1 MTKEELRRLQRRNDR
16 YWKRREMRQRAKLY
30 NKTVE
35 ELDTELGKQYLRVS
49 KDLKRLFI
57 EAVEEVKGKDG
68 VIQPSDLYNSDRYY
82 KLMNEVNDELSKLA
96 QKQTGALESNLT
108 AIYEEQSLADR
119 ELLGGT
125 FGLYD
130 SVNKEAARLVVNEI
144 WCDDGKDLS
153 NRIWRNK
160 EWLMQRLEESLFDFV
175 SRGQPTMSIG
185 YENGKPKG
193 LMFDLIS
200 DQTGVPIEELTNTL
214 DDDFREAYNNARR
227 LVRTETAR
235 VQNRATQDR
244 YRDAGFTKYR
254 ILAEPDC
261 CDVCADLAEQ
271 VFDIDELVIPAH
283 PNCRCAMTAIT
294 ESLDEGRPILP

>member
-153 NRIWRNK
+153 NRIWKNK
-160 EWLMQRLEESLFDFV
+160 EWLTQRLEESLFDFV
-175 SRGQPTMSIG
+175 SRGQPTAQLTS
-185 YENGKPKG
+185 
-193 LMFDLIS
+193 DLIA
-200 DQTGVPIEELTNTL
+200 DQIGPKAAELGSVL

-261 CDVCADLAEQ
+261 CEVCADLAEQ